1 MNDFTKE
8 KMALAGWKRGRKK
21 EEERKK
27 ERNKGVKQLLYWLK
41 TPGEKKWKIRRNYND

>member
-27 ERNKGVKQLLYWLK
+27 ETKGLSSFYTDWKHLEK
-41 TPGEKKWKIRRNYND
+41 KKWKIRRNYND